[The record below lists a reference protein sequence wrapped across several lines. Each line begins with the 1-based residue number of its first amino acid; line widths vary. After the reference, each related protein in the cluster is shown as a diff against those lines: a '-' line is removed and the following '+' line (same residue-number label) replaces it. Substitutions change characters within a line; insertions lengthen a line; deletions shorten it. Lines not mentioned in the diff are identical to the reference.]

1 MIYKEHLMEAAIQM
15 TNVNVKKVILNQDVT
30 NVWRDS
36 MVFPI
41 VNLVIASTLENHMLK
56 FVT

>member
-1 MIYKEHLMEAAIQM
+1 MIHKEHLMEAAIQM

-41 VNLVIASTLENHMLK
+41 VNLVIASTLENHILK

>member
-1 MIYKEHLMEAAIQM
+1 MIHKEHLMEAAIQM

-30 NVWRDS
+30 IVWRDS

>member
-1 MIYKEHLMEAAIQM
+1 MEAAIQM

-41 VNLVIASTLENHMLK
+41 VNLVIASTLENHILK

>member
-1 MIYKEHLMEAAIQM
+1 MIRKEQLVEPASQM
-15 TNVNVKKVILNQDVT
+15 ANVNVRKVMLHQDVT
-30 NVWRDS
+30 NVQRDS

-41 VNLVIASTLENHMLK
+41 VNLVIASTLENHILK